1 MIGTLRKGFIDEGGR
16 SETKTD
22 QALRLR
28 NLRGNF
34 LSQSENLHP
43 CDPEPQKLRRACEME
58 NIARAGYNN
67 MNTYEYQRQTYVSNY
82 LDGLNR
88 GETCEK
94 MKLQSPPHLINVQYP
109 IEENEH
115 DASLHLKMPTENSFN
130 SNRYI
135 TTRPTVSPSWT
146 STEYPR
152 HGFAYCDSSRAFVER
167 AAESVSPS
175 CMFSSPRALYQ
186 HYINHPGSQMQWIHD
201 LSQDPTMRSRPSFT
215 SHQTRELEQEFNT
228 CQYVSRRRRIEI
240 AYALNL
246 TEKQIKTW
254 FQNRRVKERKTRKPG
269 DHKEAL

>member
-201 LSQDPTMRSRPSFT
+201 LSQG
-215 SHQTRELEQEFNT
+215 
-228 CQYVSRRRRIEI
+228 RRITEFAQPFSLDNSLLRPLFLQPSLIQSAKMNFYKHRLTNSLDYLCALLLEYQVEI
-240 AYALNL
+240 
-246 TEKQIKTW
+246 
-254 FQNRRVKERKTRKPG
+254 
-269 DHKEAL
+269 